1 MLIVSLAISTSQAGF
16 AEDAAG
22 FPNGHREAL
31 GPLYGAA
38 PDHRAGARG
47 GRAIKR
53 RKRNETPTI
62 TGCGAPEVLGTQSR
76 SIRRLGRHFGSL
88 NSTQAGARRAR
99 SKTETRRSQSPKRM
113 DTRTNGGRFSVS
125 HPMGYLF
132 SVLPASY
139 LFSASLPYSTD
150 I

>member
-53 RKRNETPTI
+53 RKRNETPACSADI
-62 TGCGAPEVLGTQSR
+62 PVCGFWGLSSPQAVEEHGAGKHREPADKNVCYPAKQ
-76 SIRRLGRHFGSL
+76 IPDGRG
-88 NSTQAGARRAR
+88 
-99 SKTETRRSQSPKRM
+99 
-113 DTRTNGGRFSVS
+113 
-125 HPMGYLF
+125 
-132 SVLPASY
+132 PAVD
-139 LFSASLPYSTD
+139 L
-150 I
+150 